1 MAYCT
6 KQDLIDR
13 FSERELIQLT
23 DRTNTPATT
32 IDDTVVAR
40 AIADASALADGYLA
54 KVYTLP
60 LVEPPTVL
68 TKLVADVA
76 RFFLHGRGVEKDSPI
91 RAAYSDAV
99 AYFRDVSR
107 GLIQLVEPDTGTAPP
122 APGGGQ
128 VRVSAPEKIFSRD
141 TLRQF

>member
-23 DRTNTPATT
+23 DRTNTPASV
-32 IDDTVVAR
+32 IDDTVVTR
-40 AIADASALADGYLA
+40 ALTDAAALADSYLG

-60 LVEPPTVL
+60 LATTPPVL

-76 RFFLHGRGVEKDSPI
+76 RFFLHGEGVEKDSPI
-91 RAAYSDAV
+91 RSAYADAV
-99 AYFRDVSR
+99 KFFRDVSA
-107 GLIQLVEPDTGTAPP
+107 GMVQLVNDGSGDTPPVAGGGKVEVIAPP
-122 APGGGQ
+122 
-128 VRVSAPEKIFSRD
+128 KIFSRD
-141 TLRQF
+141 SLRNY